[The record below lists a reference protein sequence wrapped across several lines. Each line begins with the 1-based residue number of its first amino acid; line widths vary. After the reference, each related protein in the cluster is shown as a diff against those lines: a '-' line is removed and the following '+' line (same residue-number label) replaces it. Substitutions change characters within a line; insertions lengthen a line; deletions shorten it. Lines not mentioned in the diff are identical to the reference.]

1 LLDLLNDSAL
11 LTFVSAFVDQRARQ
25 CRAGFGDSASAGEK
39 FFSGSAFRA
48 AGGPA
53 HALAG

>member
-1 LLDLLNDSAL
+1 LLDLLNDLAL